1 MTFARK
7 ISDREKEHHFSQ
19 HQEEIKDWIDKQK
32 AASKI
37 YFGSSPDLG

>member
-1 MTFARK
+1 MTFSHK
-7 ISDREKEHHFSQ
+7 ITDREKDHHFS
-19 HQEEIKDWIDKQK
+19 QEEIKDWIDKQK